1 VAARVVILG
10 AAFGGLEL
18 SSLLLAEL
26 AEDIDVTLID
36 HSDSFIVRFSVLD
49 VMSARRTMN
58 EARIRYRDITM
69 PGVTF
74 RQELVLSV
82 DPERMRVVT
91 NAGVYDADVLVVA
104 VGADTAP
111 TAPPGLDAWMPLDQA
126 CASRGDDQ

>member
-1 VAARVVILG
+1 MRARVVILG

-18 SSLLLAEL
+18 SSLLSAEL
-26 AEDIDVTLID
+26 AGEVDLTLID
-36 HSDSFIVRFSVLD
+36 QSDSFIVRFSKLD
-49 VMSARRTMN
+49 VMSARRTTD
-58 EARIRYRDITM
+58 EVWIRYRDITL

-104 VGADTAP
+104 VGADMAP
-111 TAPPGLDAWMPLDQA
+111 TAAPGLGALLPLDQA
-126 CASRGDDQ
+126 CARRGGDQ